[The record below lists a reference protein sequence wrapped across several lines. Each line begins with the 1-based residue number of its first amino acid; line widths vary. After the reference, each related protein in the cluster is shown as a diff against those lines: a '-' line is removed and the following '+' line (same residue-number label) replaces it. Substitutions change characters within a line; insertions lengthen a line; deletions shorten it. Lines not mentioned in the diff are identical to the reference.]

1 MRIFLY
7 RRGDSF
13 LHRLNPLSK
22 LAINL
27 LYVVLL
33 SMIVDPVTPGL
44 FAIVA
49 LIAMRALGG
58 VSLKTVGYIF
68 VPLLVVS
75 FGTFWSTSFFF
86 DASALDESHLA
97 LRVGP
102 VLLTYEALDYGL
114 TITLRLIAIFMSSM
128 MFVLTTD
135 PTEFIQSLI
144 QQLRVS
150 FRFGYG
156 ILAAYRF
163 VPMLQNELA
172 NIRAAHKVRGFDE
185 SRGIGSRI
193 SGLRSY
199 TVPLLA
205 ITLRKAGRVALAMD
219 SRGFATGSYRTYY
232 HQTAF
237 GQMDYIFIV
246 GAVLLASTALAV
258 LAVMG
263 LLGDFSAFGEL
274 PSG

>member
-7 RRGDSF
+7 RRGESY

-22 LAINL
+22 LAVNL

-33 SMIVDPVTPGL
+33 SMIVDPVTPGV
-44 FAIVA
+44 FAAAA
-49 LIAMRALGG
+49 LISLRVLGG
-58 VSLKTVGYIF
+58 VPFKTIGYIF
-68 VPLLVVS
+68 IPLMVVS
-75 FGTFWSTSFFF
+75 FGTFWSTSLFF
-86 DASALDESHLA
+86 DASALSESHVA
-97 LRVGP
+97 LQVGP
-102 VLLTYEALDYGL
+102 IVLTYEALSYGL
-114 TITLRLIAIFMSSM
+114 TITLRLMAIFISSM

-185 SRGIGSRI
+185 SKGIAARI
-193 SGLRSY
+193 NALRSY

-219 SRGFATGSYRTYY
+219 SRGFAAWPYRTYY

-237 GQMDYIFIV
+237 GQRDYVFIA
-246 GAVLLASTALAV
+246 GAVLLAVTALAI
-258 LAVMG
+258 LANMG
-263 LLGDFSAFGEL
+263 ILGQFNAFGEL
-274 PSG
+274 PTE

>member
-1 MRIFLY
+1 MIAMRIFLY
-7 RRGDSF
+7 RRGESF

-33 SMIVDPVTPGL
+33 SMIVDPVAPGL

-49 LIAMRALGG
+49 LIAIRALGG
-58 VSLKTVGYIF
+58 VSLKLSVTF
-68 VPLLVVS
+68 RPLLVVS
-75 FGTFWSTSFFF
+75 FGTFWSTSLFF
-86 DASALDESHLA
+86 DASALDESHVA
-97 LRVGP
+97 IRVGP
-102 VLLTYEALDYGL
+102 ELFTNEALGYGL

-163 VPMLQNELA
+163 VPMLQSELA

-185 SRGIGSRI
+185 SRGIAARI
-193 SGLRSY
+193 SALRSLY
-199 TVPLLA
+199 SAAPCHYFTESRSRSA
-205 ITLRKAGRVALAMD
+205 RDGFTRFRAGP
-219 SRGFATGSYRTYY
+219 YRTYY
-232 HQTAF
+232 YQTAF
-237 GQMDYIFIV
+237 GQRITY
-246 GAVLLASTALAV
+246 LLR
-258 LAVMG
+258 
-263 LLGDFSAFGEL
+263 EQ
-274 PSG
+274 